1 MGKQEDI
8 WYAVNVTKVVHG
20 PKQSLETFG
29 TTTIRYHLLSELMDQ
44 VNQVRLR
51 EGSMYSERPQ
61 IITPSHYASQL
72 LEGFGDKA
80 REYTEWLME
89 NGEMIKIL
97 KYGLHFRKEKISEEL
112 LSGSIDDVS
121 KRLKDKVSKKDD
133 DFSAIVIGADELWEV
148 SLLKFF
154 VDYLQQSATSN
165 FSEISQSKFIAN
177 QEIKEEIES
186 EFIAASTDKARI
198 DSLGN
203 KLKKLGMFEQYE
215 DRFYTLIRQSQG

>member
-8 WYAVNVTKVVHG
+8 WYAVNVTKVVHA
-20 PKQSLETFG
+20 PNQSLETFG
-29 TTTIRYHLLSELMDQ
+29 ATTIRYHLLSELMDE

-61 IITPSHYASQL
+61 IITPSHFASQL

-80 REYTEWLME
+80 REYTEWLMD

-112 LSGSIDDVS
+112 LSGSIDDIS
-121 KRLKDKVSKKDD
+121 RRLKDKVSKEED

-165 FSEISQSKFIAN
+165 FNEISNSNLMASR
-177 QEIKEEIES
+177 EIKEEIES
-186 EFIAASTDKARI
+186 EFIAASTDKTRI

-215 DRFYTLIRQSQG
+215 DRFYALIRQSQP